1 MFPIGSTIRAGDDT
15 TINYEGKSYPTRG
28 YLIIVHNHIIGRR
41 ADLFPSPDE
50 FIPERF
56 LPAPDNFQEV
66 PKDAWRPFEKGARNC
81 IGQELAMLEA
91 KIIMV
96 LTLRKFDISAAY
108 EEMDAKLGRK
118 DPGKMFGRCSF
129 TLLV

>member
-1 MFPIGSTIRAGDDT
+1 MYPIGSTVRAGDDT
-15 TINYEGKSYPTRG
+15 EILYEGKSYPTRG
-28 YLIIVHNHIIGRR
+28 HLILVHNHIMGRR

-81 IGQELAMLEA
+81 IGQELALLEI
-91 KIIMV
+91 KIVMI
-96 LTLRKFDISAAY
+96 LTLRKFNISAAY
-108 EEMDAKLGRK
+108 EEWDAKLGRK
-118 DPGKMFGRCSF
+118 DPGAMFGR
-129 TLLV
+129 